1 MYVLISYLYSTL
13 VNSYP
18 KQELKKR
25 PKEVTK
31 KAAQEALEELDP
43 GDDTSQDAADLS
55 SQETKGNEIID
66 FPMKSSPKNVLQPE
80 PQQHDIIEKS
90 VEILPCPS
98 SPKPKVKSPI
108 LQKMDTKENI
118 RVEMMK
124 SESEERDENF
134 VIESDNIDEKLYSSE
149 SESPIL
155 AKNPINI
162 IQKPKL
168 FLSSSSISSPKKK
181 KVNSKPLQLKSE
193 SEASEAISPSHTKAK
208 SGYEDVS
215 GPEMENDDD
224 FWN

>member
-1 MYVLISYLYSTL
+1 M
-13 VNSYP
+13 
-18 KQELKKR
+18 KKR

-31 KAAQEALEELDP
+31 KAAQQALEEIDP

-66 FPMKSSPKNVLQPE
+66 FPMKSSPKNIIQPE
-80 PQQHDIIEKS
+80 PQKQIVADIIEKS
-90 VEILPCPS
+90 VEIVPSPS
-98 SPKPKVKSPI
+98 SPKPKLASPI
-108 LQKMDTKENI
+108 LQKLDRKENI

-149 SESPIL
+149 SESPIV
-155 AKNPINI
+155 AKNSKNI
-162 IQKPKL
+162 TQKPKL
-168 FLSSSSISSPKKK
+168 SLSSSSISSPKKK

-193 SEASEAISPSHTKAK
+193 SEASEVISPSHTKAK